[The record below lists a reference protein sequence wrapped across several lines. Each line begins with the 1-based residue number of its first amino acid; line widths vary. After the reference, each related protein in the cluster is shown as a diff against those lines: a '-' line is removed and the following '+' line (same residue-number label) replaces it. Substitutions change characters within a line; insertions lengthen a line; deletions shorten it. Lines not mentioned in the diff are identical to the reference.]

1 MENLQTRCEYLV
13 MRLEPVRLKIV
24 GKHGHQETLE
34 KGYEVE
40 DGEHRDAKGGVGSDV
55 GEKSEGN
62 LGTEAESIRVPEGTS
77 SLEWVPGACMEL
89 VVRKRR
95 PAFGANSD

>member
-1 MENLQTRCEYLV
+1 

-77 SLEWVPGACMEL
+77 SLEWVPGVCMEL